1 MGNFR
6 LKLIPRDNDIVP
18 MKEPGNLVFK
28 PNLTKRD
35 IQKVVMQISEPYST
49 IEATEVLVKIID
61 ITYAKANL

>member
-49 IEATEVLVKIID
+49 IEL
-61 ITYAKANL
+61 L